1 MANARIST
9 DLGDPQLLK
18 LLKHEARV
26 SELSIKEV
34 LVKALES
41 YFANKLE
48 TKALQK
54 ISEPIFEEWNDPR
67 DSDYDK
73 L

>member
-1 MANARIST
+1 MVSARIST
-9 DLGDPQLLK
+9 DLGDPQLLR
-18 LLKHEARV
+18 LLKHEAQV
-26 SELSIKEV
+26 ADLSIKEV
-34 LVKALES
+34 LVKALEY

-67 DSDYDK
+67 DADYDR